1 VTLFLRQSWAIAAKD
16 LRMEFRNR
24 EVISSVGAFALI
36 VLMLFSFAFDP
47 ISNPDARSMSG
58 GLLWIVYAFAA
69 ILILNRSFGRETA
82 NGCLIGLTAAPAG
95 GGAVFLGKTI
105 ASFVL
110 LFLLEVVSLL
120 VFKVF
125 YDLSWTGSNA
135 SLMTILL
142 LGAWAL
148 AATGSMFGAV
158 TANNR
163 LRELMMPVLVLPM
176 VLPALIACV
185 QLTTLI
191 LAGEPI
197 GESFIWMRLLIVFN
211 VIFTLLGATLT
222 DFVLSS

>member
-16 LRMEFRNR
+16 LRMELRNR
-24 EVISSVGAFALI
+24 EVISSVGAFALT
-36 VLMLFSFAFDP
+36 VLMMFSFAFDP
-47 ISNPDARSMSG
+47 SSNTEARSMSG
-58 GLLWIVYAFAA
+58 GLIWIVYAFAG

-95 GGAVFLGKTI
+95 GGAVFLGKTM
-105 ASFVL
+105 ASFAL
-110 LFLLEVVSLL
+110 LFSLEIVSLL

-125 YDLSWTGSNA
+125 YNLSWSGSNLNLFA
-135 SLMTILL
+135 VLL

-176 VLPALIACV
+176 VLPALIACI
-185 QLTTLI
+185 QLTMLI

-197 GESFIWMRLLIVFN
+197 GESFIWMRLLVVYN

-222 DFVLSS
+222 DFVLSA